1 MSSLRVLR
9 RRIRSVQSTK
19 QITKAMELVSAAKLR
34 RAQRAAEAARPY
46 AETMASMLGQLSRA
60 ATARQH
66 PLFERRATGARLVV
80 VISADRGFCGAFNAN
95 LVRRAVQ
102 LLREP
107 SGDGT
112 QPSETKLLFV
122 GKKAWEYFRR
132 RSWPIAG
139 LYRDLGG
146 QLDLDRAQVITG
158 DLLGRFLSGEVREVQ
173 LLYTRFVSTLI
184 RRVTLAPFLPI
195 EPAGAEPDAVAEKPG
210 DHGTATE
217 YIFEPSPERIFET
230 LLPRYSL
237 TRVMAAMLESFAAE
251 HAARMVAMG
260 SASKNAE
267 EMIDDLVLLR
277 NRIRQAGITKEIAE
291 LVGGA
296 EALK

>member
-60 ATARQH
+60 ATAREH
-66 PLFERRATGARLVV
+66 PLFERRESGARLLV

-107 SGDGT
+107 AGDGA
-112 QPSETKLLFV
+112 QASETRLLFV

-139 LYRDLGG
+139 VYRDLGG

-173 LLYTRFVSTLI
+173 LLYTRFVSILI
-184 RRVTLAPFLPI
+184 RRVTVEPFLPI
-195 EPAGAEPDAVAEKPG
+195 EAAGGEGEETSRG
-210 DHGTATE
+210 STATE